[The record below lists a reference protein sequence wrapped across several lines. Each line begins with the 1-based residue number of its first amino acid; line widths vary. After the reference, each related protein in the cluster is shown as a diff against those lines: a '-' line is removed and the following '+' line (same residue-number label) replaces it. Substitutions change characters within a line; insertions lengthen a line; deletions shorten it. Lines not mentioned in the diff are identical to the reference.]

1 MGRSSKSRG
10 NTSTD
15 KSVNLNNGGFVAQGG
30 STINVTDGG
39 AVSAAFDF
47 GGEVI
52 TSYENLADGA
62 VTLVEDV
69 VTDSLSF
76 GRNALSS
83 VTSNNTQMLN
93 QVGKLVEQV
102 KAGEEQDSRR
112 FEMGMVLVLV
122 FVIIAILVFLYAKGR
137 K

>member
-1 MGRSSKSRG
+1 MRSSKSRG

-122 FVIIAILVFLYAKGR
+122 FVIIAILVFLYARGK